1 MAPGARRVASK
12 QICLDNS
19 GEVRKKVQVG
29 YLALPIPIGGSLMQV
44 RRKRRTL
51 GDGPGRAD
59 ALP

>member
-1 MAPGARRVASK
+1 VASK

-29 YLALPIPIGGSLMQV
+29 YLALPIPIGGSVVKV
-44 RRKRRTL
+44 RWKRRTL
-51 GDGPGRAD
+51 GDSPGRAD